1 METRWG
7 TCRRWTFHKKPIWI
21 NRINPMYGGRPNMT
35 YLWGNDVNMQ
45 YKTENGC
52 CPIQKVP
59 WYYHG
64 IPWCTLVYY
73 GSTMVCTDF
82 TIVPQYVP

>member
-1 METRWG
+1 MTIG
-7 TCRRWTFHKKPIWI
+7 LHMAQSKTGSTTGKQSI
-21 NRINPMYGGRPNMT
+21 NLDTPRSLPA
-35 YLWGNDVNMQ
+35 
-45 YKTENGC
+45 
-52 CPIQKVP
+52 QKVP

-73 GSTMVCTDF
+73 GSTMVYTDF